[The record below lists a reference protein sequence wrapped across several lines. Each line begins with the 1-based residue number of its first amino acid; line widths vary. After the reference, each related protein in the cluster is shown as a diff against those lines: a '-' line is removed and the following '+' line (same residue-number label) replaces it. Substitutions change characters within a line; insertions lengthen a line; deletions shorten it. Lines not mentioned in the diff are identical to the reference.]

1 MIIFKNN
8 LTFQEYTYNKEDELE
23 KDIVLNSKL
32 FFGENTIFIEA
43 KKKIE
48 TKSFGGSI
56 PDGILFDFSDK
67 ENPEFYL
74 VEIELFKHGFYD
86 HIFPQITKFFAFFKN
101 SKNQAKLA
109 EKIYEIINSS
119 PELKKEFKKY
129 LGEKEIYKLLKDTI
143 ENSHKILLMLDKDK
157 QELPEIT
164 ETYADTWG
172 KMVRTI
178 ILKKYMNQNEFIYS
192 LDPEFEGL
200 EISTV
205 TQIDGEGKGDDT
217 IDTSFTEE
225 YHLEGLNPEIK
236 NIYSTIKLELQNKD
250 SSIIFK
256 PLKYYITIKI
266 TKNKAFLEFYKK
278 KVSIVVMLPED
289 EIKDKI
295 KYHTITELSKRSQ
308 EFYNGPCAKVN
319 IENSEHLNEIIDLLK
334 IALYRNKSSII

>member
-205 TQIDGEGKGDDT
+205 TQI
-217 IDTSFTEE
+217 
-225 YHLEGLNPEIK
+225 
-236 NIYSTIKLELQNKD
+236 
-250 SSIIFK
+250 
-256 PLKYYITIKI
+256 
-266 TKNKAFLEFYKK
+266 
-278 KVSIVVMLPED
+278 
-289 EIKDKI
+289 
-295 KYHTITELSKRSQ
+295 
-308 EFYNGPCAKVN
+308 
-319 IENSEHLNEIIDLLK
+319 
-334 IALYRNKSSII
+334 